1 MQVAG
6 VLVTGWVCFDPGLSH
21 SFPKL
26 TTDLRCS
33 SFNMRVITST
43 RGSHHPG
50 ARFHWPIRMEL
61 SFCWTNRKFVMV
73 RGERRAQHHHPWLL
87 GHIHGELY
95 ALALGTDWGAEFKNT
110 HKVQDEYFSKWCQG
124 GGGQPTWDMFPSVA
138 HMAYISLEH
147 PTLLRNG

>member
-61 SFCWTNRKFVMV
+61 ASAGPIENMCKYIRLVHYPYNVVFDYNVKATRQLTRSRPPVSRESTEQVGNGES
-73 RGERRAQHHHPWLL
+73 RGIITANIATAKSKTSKRTVVSNVQGIFSET
-87 GHIHGELY
+87 HIPPL
-95 ALALGTDWGAEFKNT
+95 
-110 HKVQDEYFSKWCQG
+110 V
-124 GGGQPTWDMFPSVA
+124 
-138 HMAYISLEH
+138 
-147 PTLLRNG
+147 